1 MDANGQCIIL
11 ANINEFYLFDDIF
24 SFCNPSLSNCI
35 GETKIGR
42 CGQVEPTFCTMPC
55 ITRLYGLHIVAVYI
69 IIIFIRIYIYILFS
83 CLTSAG
89 AAGNFRVKCAK
100 EKCPSVASW
109 GRPSYQIG
117 SGATE
122 LRPPPGGRPESQVP
136 WRPIALV
143 NLDSPGC
150 FLETMRTV
158 KSTEDSRCGVHGEAT
173 SKGTWCLC
181 VHAVGW

>member
-11 ANINEFYLFDDIF
+11 ANINEIYLFDDIF

-69 IIIFIRIYIYILFS
+69 IIIFIRIYIYIYIVFMSYIRRCRRELS
-83 CLTSAG
+83 CQVCEGKVPERCLL
-89 AAGNFRVKCAK
+89 
-100 EKCPSVASW
+100 

-158 KSTEDSRCGVHGEAT
+158 KSTEDSRCGVQIR
-173 SKGTWCLC
+173 
-181 VHAVGW
+181 